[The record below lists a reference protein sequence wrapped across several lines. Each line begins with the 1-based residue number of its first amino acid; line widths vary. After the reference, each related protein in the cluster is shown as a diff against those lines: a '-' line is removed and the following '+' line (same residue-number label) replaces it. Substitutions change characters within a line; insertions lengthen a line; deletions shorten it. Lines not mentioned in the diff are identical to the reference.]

1 MASSSPH
8 FPPLVLPKVKVTI
21 TAVNDPHICSTK
33 RKLKQN
39 KNKLTKPKI
48 PWIFGIK
55 ILLNLDNKKIIS
67 SLSFWT
73 FVLFNLLA
81 HIFDGETTK
90 CNNVN
95 TNFWKNNNPS
105 VRYATVILR
114 RELSAE
120 NAGIFTGT
128 SCGTPTYKIKDI
140 YVYF

>member
-1 MASSSPH
+1 M
-8 FPPLVLPKVKVTI
+8 FYL
-21 TAVNDPHICSTK
+21 
-33 RKLKQN
+33 
-39 KNKLTKPKI
+39 
-48 PWIFGIK
+48 
-55 ILLNLDNKKIIS
+55 
-67 SLSFWT
+67 
-73 FVLFNLLA
+73 NLLA

-90 CNNVN
+90 CTGVN
-95 TNFWKNNNPS
+95 TNFWQNNNPS